1 MLKAYANGQAGG
13 LLRAVNPAAF
23 RQLAQLGSVD
33 GGVHLA
39 TKIGPY
45 GTLKAFVYGIAKQ
58 YAYRVQDGPPPDDR
72 YRYQNRRGFYT
83 LGYEQAWP
91 RADLA
96 LAHGLSLRRAADAV
110 GSYRTARRGHDAY
123 AALHYRRYWTDA
135 FSTRLGLSYDERRL
149 TINGQFPTV
158 PGNLDPALPTYE
170 AAFGR
175 GRTLWEAYQYTKLR
189 RGPWTAGLGLRA
201 NAWPRPAQPGYFSA
215 QLNLRHDPSPR
226 QFLNL
231 SGGQYTAVTAP
242 EGVQFTY
249 QRTRTR
255 QLALDYSYRHSSL
268 QVAAAVYAKAVQSVV
283 SGQLLGLEAYAERSF
298 GAHFRADLALATIRA
313 GRPWFDAADPTARE
327 LARLQGR
334 YNLPFSIKSTLR
346 LAGKWGEVG
355 AFVQYRAGAPFTPV
369 LGSRPD
375 PATGQPLPIYPA
387 EPNAATLP
395 NYFRTDLTAS
405 RFLRKRANGNTLV
418 LYASLNN
425 IFNTLNVS
433 RYTYSSDYS
442 RARPEYFQRRLLYFG
457 LVKTWQ

>member
-1 MLKAYANGQAGG
+1 M
-13 LLRAVNPAAF
+13 
-23 RQLAQLGSVD
+23 
-33 GGVHLA
+33 
-39 TKIGPY
+39 
-45 GTLKAFVYGIAKQ
+45 
-58 YAYRVQDGPPPDDR
+58 
-72 YRYQNRRGFYT
+72 
-83 LGYEQAWP
+83 
-91 RADLA
+91 
-96 LAHGLSLRRAADAV
+96 
-110 GSYRTARRGHDAY
+110 GSYRTARHGHDAY

-135 FSTRLGLSYDERRL
+135 FSTRAGLSYDERRL
-149 TINGQFPTV
+149 AVSGQFPTV
-158 PGNLDPALPTYE
+158 PGRPDPALPTYE
-170 AAFGR
+170 ASFAR

-189 RGPWTAGLGLRA
+189 RGSWTAGLGLRA
-201 NAWPRPAQPGYFSA
+201 NARPRPAQPGYLSA
-215 QLNLRHDPSPR
+215 QLNVRRNLGSR

-242 EGVQFTY
+242 EGVQFAY

-255 QLALDYSYRHSSL
+255 QLALDYRYERPAL

-298 GAHFRADLALATIRA
+298 GSHFRADLGVATIRA
-313 GRPWFDAADPTARE
+313 GRPRFEASDPTARE

-375 PATGQPLPIYPA
+375 PATGQPQPQYPA

-405 RFLRKRANGNTLV
+405 KFLRKRANGNTLV
-418 LYASLNN
+418 PYASLNN
-425 IFNTLNVS
+425 VFNTLNVS
-433 RYTYSSDYS
+433 RYTYPADYS
-442 RARPEYFQRRLLYFG
+442 RANPEYFQRRLLYFG